1 MNMKK
6 LLLSI
11 FALVGVASMNAQ
23 TTTVLWEDA
32 TGVEVSW
39 DMICNKSASECAGF
53 KVGDELLIT
62 VSACDP
68 TKHDYPQVILKFVSE
83 DGTTWK
89 DLWNG
94 DENYTHITNERVYPY
109 VITIPLTETL
119 VETMKENGFF
129 VSGIGSTCTKVE
141 HKTKT
146 EYAEAE
152 EFVEKAL
159 SAEVVS
165 GLNPEDK
172 LTVVFDIEQTKGD
185 IISCF
190 KGWGMGSVVVNRE
203 DGWQNIEGA
212 ALNMQAIGENKVTF
226 KASTL
231 LAAEGATEFGF
242 NINLWGQSNDDA
254 TATCKFVKW
263 IIERVVV
270 TEDTPNAIEEVAPVA
285 DVVKVTYT
293 SLIGAVSSEPVKGVN
308 IKTVFYSDGSKEVS
322 KIVVR

>member
-68 TKHDYPQVILKFVSE
+68 TKNDYPQVVLKFVSE

-89 DLWNG
+89 DLWNDG
-94 DENYTHITNERVYPY
+94 VSYTHITKDREYPY

-129 VSGIGSTCTKVE
+129 VSGIASTCTKVE

-172 LTVVFDIEQTKGD
+172 LTVVYDIEQTAGD
-185 IISCF
+185 ISCF
-190 KGWGMGSVVVNRE
+190 IGWGMANVVVNM
-203 DGWQNIEGA
+203 DGWPKIEGA

-242 NINLWGQSNDDA
+242 NINIWGQSNDDA
-254 TATCKFVKW
+254 TATCNFVKW
-263 IIERVVV
+263 IIERAVV

-293 SLIGAVSSEPVKGVN
+293 SLTGAVSSEPVKGVN

>member
-39 DMICNKSASECAGF
+39 GKNDVCNKSASECAGF

-68 TKHDYPQVILKFVSE
+68 TKDNYPQVVLK
-83 DGTTWK
+83 DGSWE
-89 DLWNG
+89 DLWSG

-119 VETMKENGFF
+119 VETMKEKGFF
-129 VSGIGSTCTKVE
+129 VSGIASTCTKVE

-146 EYAEAE
+146 EYGEA
-152 EFVEKAL
+152 VEYTTSAL

-172 LTVVFDIEQTKGD
+172 LTVVFDIEQTAGD
-185 IISCF
+185 ISGF
-190 KGWGMGSVVVNRE
+190 VGWGMGNVVVNKE
-203 DGWQNIEGA
+203 GWPNIEGA

-242 NINLWGQSNDDA
+242 NINLWGQSNSDG
-254 TATCKFVKW
+254 TAACKFVKW
-263 IIERVVV
+263 IIERVVAS
-270 TEDTPNAIEEVAPVA
+270 NAIEEVAPVA

-293 SLIGAVSSEPVKGVN
+293 SLTGAVSSEPVKGVN

>member
-32 TGVEVSW
+32 TGVEVDW
-39 DMICNKSASECAGF
+39 EKKEVCVKSASECAGF

-68 TKHDYPQVILKFVSE
+68 TKDGCPQVTLK
-83 DGTTWK
+83 DGSWG
-89 DLWNG
+89 DLWSDG
-94 DENYTHITNERVYPY
+94 VNYTHITKDREYPY

-129 VSGIGSTCTKVE
+129 VSGIASTCTKVE

-146 EYAEAE
+146 EYAEA
-152 EFVEKAL
+152 VEYTTSAL

-172 LTVVFDIEQTKGD
+172 LTVVFDIEQTAGD
-185 IISCF
+185 ISGF
-190 KGWGMGSVVVNRE
+190 VGWGMGNVVVNKE
-203 DGWQNIEGA
+203 GWPNIEGA
-212 ALNMQAIGENKVTF
+212 ALSMQAIGENKVTF

-242 NINLWGQSNDDA
+242 NINLWVQSNDDA
-254 TATCKFVKW
+254 TAACKFVKW

-293 SLIGAVSSEPVKGVN
+293 SLTGAVSSEPVKGVN
-308 IKTVFYSDGSKEVS
+308 IKTGFYSDGSKEVS

>member
-39 DMICNKSASECAGF
+39 GKNDVCNKSASECAGF

-68 TKHDYPQVILKFVSE
+68 TKDNYPQVVLK
-83 DGTTWK
+83 DGSWEN
-89 DLWNG
+89 LWSG
-94 DENYTHITNERVYPY
+94 DENYTHITKDREYPY

-119 VETMKENGFF
+119 VETMKEKGFF
-129 VSGIGSTCTKVE
+129 VSGIASTCTKVE

-146 EYAEAE
+146 EYGEA
-152 EFVEKAL
+152 VEYTTSAL

-172 LTVVFDIEQTKGD
+172 LTVVFDIEQTAGD
-185 IISCF
+185 ISGF
-190 KGWGMGSVVVNRE
+190 VGWGMGNVVVNKE
-203 DGWQNIEGA
+203 GWPNIEGA

-242 NINLWGQSNDDA
+242 NINLWGQSNSDG
-254 TATCKFVKW
+254 TAACKFVKW

-293 SLIGAVSSEPVKGVN
+293 SLTGAVSSEPVKGVN